1 MRPWLIPLAC
11 AEENLFEGIRG
22 DTLSYFREK
31 AISWHDKLPGE
42 RPSNHLRDSQICC
55 VNFPAPFAH
64 NPKAL
69 AELFVPLFPSLRRL
83 LPMEDDRFVAFEWI
97 GLENYLCEPLYGRP
111 RRSRGEYFT
120 SADAAVR
127 FHVSDGDVE
136 IVLVDW
142 KYTEA
147 CNGLPKGTS
156 KNGTDR
162 LSTYRPFYDAP
173 ECPLDKTI
181 LRRFDDLFYDPFD
194 QLMRL
199 QLLAREMERARE
211 LGQVLCGYARRPCGQ
226 RGRRASHVTCVA
238 QLGTSACEVWQRL
251 VRPPDRFL
259 AVTIERWYNSLPVE
273 HLPELEDWWSYLVR
287 RYSWLC
293 LGAQGDVVNW
303 DRVLGTVEGTWR
315 IATGLQIR

>member
-1 MRPWLIPLAC
+1 
-11 AEENLFEGIRG
+11 
-22 DTLSYFREK
+22 
-31 AISWHDKLPGE
+31 
-42 RPSNHLRDSQICC
+42 
-55 VNFPAPFAH
+55 
-64 NPKAL
+64 
-69 AELFVPLFPSLRRL
+69 
-83 LPMEDDRFVAFEWI
+83 
-97 GLENYLCEPLYGRP
+97 
-111 RRSRGEYFT
+111 
-120 SADAAVR
+120 
-127 FHVSDGDVE
+127 VSDGDVE

-147 CNGLPKGTS
+147 CDGLPKHTS

-211 LGQVLCGYARRPCGQ
+211 LGATAVRLL
-226 RGRRASHVTCVA
+226 HVAPAANADAERVTSPA
-238 QLGTSACEVWQRL
+238 LRELSTSACEVWQRL

-293 LGAQGDVVNW
+293 LGGAGRHSELGPGLGDS
-303 DRVLGTVEGTWR
+303 
-315 IATGLQIR
+315 